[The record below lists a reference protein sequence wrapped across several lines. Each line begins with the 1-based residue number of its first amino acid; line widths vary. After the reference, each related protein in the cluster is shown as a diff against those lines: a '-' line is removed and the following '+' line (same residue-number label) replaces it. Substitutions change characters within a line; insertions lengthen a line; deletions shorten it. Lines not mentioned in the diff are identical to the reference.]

1 MRALLD
7 VNVLIAMLDENHT
20 NHELVSEWLSDNI
33 HDGWASCPLTQNG
46 CVRILSLPRY
56 PDSLRTEEAMVR
68 LRAAVSTQHH
78 QFIADDISLLD
89 SSLVDGGSLL
99 GPGQVTD
106 AYLLALAVAHRA
118 RFVTLDR
125 SVPTSAVRD
134 VIEESL
140 VTL

>member
-7 VNVLIAMLDENHT
+7 VNVLIALLDENHSS
-20 NHELVSEWLSDNI
+20 HDLVSEWLSDHI
-33 HDGWASCPLTQNG
+33 QDGWASCPLTQNG

-56 PDSLRTEEAMVR
+56 PNSLRIEEAMDR
-68 LRAAVSTQHH
+68 LRSAVSTTHH

-89 SSLVDGGSLL
+89 NAFVDGSSLL

-106 AYLLALAVAHRA
+106 VYLLALAVAHGA

-125 SVPTSAVRD
+125 SVSVAAVREAG
-134 VIEESL
+134 EESL
-140 VTL
+140 VTI

>member
-7 VNVLIAMLDENHT
+7 VNVLIALLDENHT
-20 NHELVSEWLSDNI
+20 GHELVSEWLADHI

-56 PDSLRTEEAMVR
+56 PNSLGIDEAMDR
-68 LRAAVSTQHH
+68 LRDAVSTPHH

-89 SSLVDGGSLL
+89 SAVVDGGTLS
-99 GPGQVTD
+99 GPGQITD
-106 AYLLALAVAHRA
+106 VYLLALAVAHGA

-125 SVPTSAVRD
+125 SVPVGAVR
-134 VIEESL
+134 EAREGSL

>member
-7 VNVLIAMLDENHT
+7 VNVLIALLDENHT
-20 NHELVSEWLSDNI
+20 GHEAVAGWLADHI

-56 PDSLRTEEAMVR
+56 PNLLRIDEAVDQ
-68 LRAAVSTQHH
+68 LRAAVSATHH
-78 QFIADDISLLD
+78 QFIADDIRLLD
-89 SSLVDGGSLL
+89 NTRVDGGTLS
-99 GPGQVTD
+99 GSGQITD
-106 AYLLALAVAHRA
+106 VYLLALAVAHGA

-125 SVPTSAVRD
+125 SVAAGAVREARED
-134 VIEESL
+134 SL

>member
-7 VNVLIAMLDENHT
+7 VNVLIALLDENHSS
-20 NHELVSEWLSDNI
+20 HELVAEWLSDHI
-33 HDGWASCPLTQNG
+33 QDGWASCPLTQNG

-56 PDSLRTEEAMVR
+56 PNSLRIEEAVGR
-68 LRAAVSTQHH
+68 LRSAVSTPHH

-89 SSLVDGGSLL
+89 GDLVDSRSLL

-106 AYLLALAVAHRA
+106 SYLLALAVAHRA

-125 SVPTSAVRD
+125 SVSMDTVMGAGED
-134 VIEESL
+134 SL
-140 VTL
+140 VTI

>member
-7 VNVLIAMLDENHT
+7 VNVLMALLDENHT
-20 NHELVSEWLSDNI
+20 DHEAVAGWLANHI
-33 HDGWASCPLTQNG
+33 HYGWASCPLTQNG

-56 PDSLRTEEAMVR
+56 PNPLRINEAMDR
-68 LRAAVSTQHH
+68 LRDAVSTPHH

-89 SSLVDGGSLL
+89 SAALDGGTLS
-99 GPGQVTD
+99 GPGQITD
-106 AYLLALAVAHRA
+106 VYLLALAVAHGA

-125 SVPTSAVRD
+125 SVPVGAVR
-134 VIEESL
+134 EAREGSL